1 MTATSVVAAAA
12 VIAAGMAFA
21 VVMVMMVALNVGI
34 KAQIASQEVCD
45 RCIGVTAAA
54 AVKLNTG
61 LGQSHLGAA
70 TDTAADQNICIEC
83 AQNTCQSAVAAAI
96 GVYYFGSDDV
106 AILHFVNLEL
116 LGVTEMLEDHTV
128 SISNCNSHEGYTPYI
143 ER

>member
-1 MTATSVVAAAA
+1 MTATSVVTATA
-12 VIAAGMAFA
+12 VITAGMTFA
-21 VVMVMMVALNVGI
+21 VMMVMMVALNIGI

-45 RCIGVTAAA
+45 CCIGVTAAA
-54 AVKLNTG
+54 AVKLNTS
-61 LGQSHLGAA
+61 LGQSHLGTT

-116 LGVTEMLEDHTV
+116 LGVTEMLEDLTAGV
-128 SISNCNSHEGYTPYI
+128 SYCDSHDIFAPLK
-143 ER
+143 